1 MEIEDG
7 RKVWVENLGI
17 WLYHIFPVAKSIN
30 IQKDSQVLY
39 DFFKNKKG
47 RKFVR

>member
-7 RKVWVENLGI
+7 RKAWVENLGI
-17 WLYHIFPVAKSIN
+17 WLYRIFPVAKSVN

-39 DFFKNKKG
+39 DFFKDKK
-47 RKFVR
+47 RRNLVR